1 MQCGLHHR
9 ITANGHGR
17 MCPASPITIL
27 FMTCETERIT
37 AAKRRAAIVTALM
50 LARVANPV
58 TPVIAPGSGFR
69 RTSTSPQAG
78 SGTEIAAGRS
88 FKNGWM

>member
-1 MQCGLHHR
+1 
-9 ITANGHGR
+9 
-17 MCPASPITIL
+17 
-27 FMTCETERIT
+27 MTCEPERIT

-69 RTSTSPQAG
+69 RTSTPRQQAG

-88 FKNGWM
+88 LKNGWM